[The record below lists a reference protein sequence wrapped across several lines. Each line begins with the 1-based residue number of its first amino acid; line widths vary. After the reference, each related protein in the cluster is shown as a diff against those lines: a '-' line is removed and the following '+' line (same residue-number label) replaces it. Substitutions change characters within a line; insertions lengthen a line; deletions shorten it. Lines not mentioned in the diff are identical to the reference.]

1 MLDVQIQVSI
11 GNSVYH
17 VMCKNETNITES
29 SSWFKIY
36 FKTYVFFYFVLQNK
50 LHPINAKLSTKQS
63 FRSRYLAAILIV

>member
-36 FKTYVFFYFVLQNK
+36 FKTYVFFLFCPPK
-50 LHPINAKLSTKQS
+50 
-63 FRSRYLAAILIV
+63 